1 MGDTLAAVMYQQF
14 SWVQIGEFFLR
25 IFVACICGALIGIE
39 RSKRFKEAGVRT
51 HIVVCFAAALMM
63 IVSKYAF
70 GDVISAFGDRGA
82 DPARIAAQVVT
93 GVSFL
98 GAGVIFRHGAT
109 VKGLTTAAGIW
120 ATAGIGL
127 AIGAG
132 MYIIGVFATIVI
144 VVLQFLMHK
153 IQVGVDAFSVSH
165 LQFTVVDDTTFRQP
179 FLDFLKDSKTQ
190 IAETRM
196 EAKENGEITYDLIL
210 RVPRNSTVETITTY
224 LMENKFVKTVS
235 VLPAT

>member
-1 MGDTLAAVMYQQF
+1 MGDTLAVILHQQF
-14 SWVQIGEFFLR
+14 TWTQIGEFFLR
-25 IFVACICGALIGIE
+25 LVVACICGALIGIE

-51 HIVVCFAAALMM
+51 HIMVCFAAALMM

-70 GDVISAFGDRGA
+70 ADVADKFGTHGA
-82 DPARIAAQVVT
+82 DAARIAAQVVT

-98 GAGVIFRHGAT
+98 GAGVIFRNGAT

-127 AIGAG
+127 AVGAG
-132 MYIIGVFATIVI
+132 MYIIGAFATVIIVL
-144 VVLQFLMHK
+144 LQFIMHK
-153 IQVGVDAFSVSH
+153 VQVGVDAFSVSH
-165 LQFTVVDDTTFRQP
+165 VQFTVADDAAFRQP
-179 FLDFLKDSKTQ
+179 FLDFLKEQKTQ

-210 RVPRNSTVETITTY
+210 RISRHSSVEDITAY
-224 LMENKFVKTVS
+224 LMENKLVKTVS
-235 VLPAT
+235 VLPNM